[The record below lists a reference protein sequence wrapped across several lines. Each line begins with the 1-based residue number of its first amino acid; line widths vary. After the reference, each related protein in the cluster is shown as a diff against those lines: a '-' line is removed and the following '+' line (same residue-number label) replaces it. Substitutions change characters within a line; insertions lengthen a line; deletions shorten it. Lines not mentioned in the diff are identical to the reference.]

1 MANYTS
7 DRAFTDMV
15 HTNIALPKIYALLN
29 WQPYILNAAKATEID
44 LFKGIDYVFTNDGFK
59 TVQERFREKKYQL
72 YTDFTI
78 RYRRDQNPLA
88 ERHQS
93 EYYKIKADY
102 FVYGIT
108 NCLKD
113 DITPCTD
120 FIKYA
125 VIDLKKVYQ
134 KLDDGAIL
142 IQNNGKHFCEI
153 IDDKIICPVK
163 YNKDGSSSFF
173 PIDIRFLVTLW
184 GNEILVAQKGF
195 LSQIK

>member
-1 MANYTS
+1 MATYSS

-15 HTNIALPKIYALLN
+15 HKTLALAKIYAPLN
-29 WQPYILNAAKATEID
+29 WQPYVLSAKKATEID
-44 LFKGIDYVFTNDGFK
+44 MFKGIDYVFTNDGFI
-59 TVQERFREKKYQL
+59 TVQERFREKKYQQ

-93 EYYKIKADY
+93 EYYKMKAAY

-125 VIDLKKVYQ
+125 VIDLKKLYE
-134 KLDDGAIL
+134 KLDDGSIL
-142 IQNNGKHFCEI
+142 IQDNGKHLCQI
-153 IDDKIICPVK
+153 IDGKMVCPVK
-163 YNKDGSSSFF
+163 YNTDGSSSFF
-173 PIDIRFLVTLW
+173 PIEISFLVKLW
-184 GNEILVAQKGF
+184 GNDMLVAQKGF
-195 LSQIK
+195 L

>member
-1 MANYTS
+1 MATYSS

-15 HTNIALPKIYALLN
+15 HNTLALPKIYAPLN
-29 WQPYILNAAKATEID
+29 WQPYVLSAKKATEID
-44 LFKGIDYVFTNDGFK
+44 MFKGIDYVFTNDGFI
-59 TVQERFREKKYQL
+59 TVQERFREKKYQQ

-93 EYYKIKADY
+93 EYYKMKAAY

-125 VIDLKKVYQ
+125 VIDLKKLYE
-134 KLDDGAIL
+134 KLDDGSIL
-142 IQNNGKHFCEI
+142 IQDNGKHLCQI
-153 IDDKIICPVK
+153 IDGKMLCPVK
-163 YNKDGSSSFF
+163 YNTDGSSSFF
-173 PIDIRFLVTLW
+173 PIEISFLVKLW
-184 GNEILVAQKGF
+184 GNDMLVAQKGF
-195 LSQIK
+195 L

>member
-15 HTNIALPKIYALLN
+15 HNNIALPKIYAPLN
-29 WQPYILNAAKATEID
+29 WQPYQLSAEKASEID
-44 LFKGIDYVFTNDGFK
+44 MFKGIDYVFTNDGFR
-59 TVQERFREKKYQL
+59 TVQERFREKKYQQ

-78 RYRRDQNPLA
+78 RYRRDQNPLS
-88 ERHQS
+88 ERHPS
-93 EYYKIKADY
+93 EYYKMKAAY

-108 NCLKD
+108 NCLKE

-125 VIDLKKVYQ
+125 VIDLKKVYE
-134 KLDDGAIL
+134 KLDNGDIL
-142 IQNNGKHFCEI
+142 IRDNGKNFCEI
-153 IDDKIICPVK
+153 VDGKIICPVK

-173 PIDIRFLVTLW
+173 PIEISFLVKLW
-184 GNEILVAQKGF
+184 GNDMLVAQKGF
-195 LSQIK
+195 I